1 MGEGK
6 KYKLL
11 LILLFLFMISF
22 ALLNDLVHFYK
33 VPLTSPSENRNLAT
47 KPVFNLGKLDPFAPK
62 YTAFFNDH
70 FPFREEIKKWNSLF
84 SFFILHE
91 SPLPKEV
98 SVGKDGWIFY
108 RQKEILVYNGKFN
121 LSPWQVKSIAQ
132 ELHKRTNEYRK
143 KGVRFYVA
151 FPPMKPEV
159 YPEKLPAEFRRA
171 KEGTVTDRIEE
182 AILADST
189 IAFID
194 LKKALLEAK
203 KEGQLYPQTDNHWNQ
218 VGSFYGYQ
226 AIMKRICQDFSLHP
240 LTRSD
245 FTYKT
250 EQYDGGNLANMIGL
264 DEYLPR
270 KEKVPVMK
278 KLKSSWLTSTRK
290 KPDWAKFIDDYE
302 MISTTKDPSLPN
314 ILVIRDSYTYM
325 LMPYLNESFNTT
337 TYIFDSW
344 VYGRNDEIVDELK
357 PDIILLLIF
366 EPHISHLIGR

>member
-1 MGEGK
+1 MGVGK
-6 KYKLL
+6 IYKIL
-11 LILLFLFMISF
+11 LIILFLFMISF

-33 VPLTSPSENRNLAT
+33 VPLTTPSENRNLAT
-47 KPVFNLGKLDPFAPK
+47 MPVFNLGKLDPFVPR

-84 SFFILHE
+84 SFFVLHE

-121 LSPWQVKSIAQ
+121 LSPWRVKSIAK
-132 ELHKRTNEYRK
+132 ELHNRTIKYRG
-143 KGVRFYVA
+143 KGIRFYVA

-159 YPEKLPAEFRRA
+159 YPEKLPAGFRRA
-171 KEGTVTDRIEE
+171 MDGTVTDQIIE
-182 AILADST
+182 AISVDST

-194 LKKALLEAK
+194 LRKALLKAK
-203 KEGQLYPQTDNHWNQ
+203 KEDQLYPQTDNHWNQ
-218 VGSFYGYQ
+218 VGAFFGYQ
-226 AIMKRICQDFSLHP
+226 AIMNRICKDFPFLHP
-240 LTRSD
+240 LTRAD
-245 FTYKT
+245 FNFKM

-264 DEYLPR
+264 DEYFPR

-278 KLKSSWLTSTRK
+278 KLKSSWLKSNRK
-290 KPDWAKFIDDYE
+290 KPDWAKYIDDYE
-302 MISTTKDPSLPN
+302 LIATTKDSSLPK

-337 TYIFDSW
+337 TYLFDS
-344 VYGRNDEIVDELK
+344 
-357 PDIILLLIF
+357 
-366 EPHISHLIGR
+366 